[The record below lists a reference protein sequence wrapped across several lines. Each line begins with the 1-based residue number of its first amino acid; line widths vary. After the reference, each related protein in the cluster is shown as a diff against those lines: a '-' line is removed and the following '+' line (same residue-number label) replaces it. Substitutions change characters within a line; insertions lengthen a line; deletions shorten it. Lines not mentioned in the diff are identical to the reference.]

1 MTFRDTDP
9 DIDAEACT
17 AFQAVLEQVGRR
29 WTGAVLLAAARG
41 ARRFTD
47 YRRMVPGISDRL
59 LSRRLKEMEAL
70 GLMTREVVPSTPVQV
85 LYHPSAR
92 GTELLTALEPLIA
105 YGLRH
110 APAPA
115 PPDADPS
122 AA

>member
-1 MTFRDTDP
+1 MTSDDTTAH

-59 LSRRLKEMEAL
+59 LSQRLKELETL
-70 GLMTREVVPSTPVQV
+70 GLIGREVVPSTPVQI
-85 LYHPSAR
+85 LYRPSAR
-92 GTELLTALEPLIA
+92 GTELLTALEPLTA

-110 APAPA
+110 VPGA
-115 PPDADPS
+115 PS
-122 AA
+122 A

>member
-1 MTFRDTDP
+1 MTSRDITAP

-59 LSRRLKEMEAL
+59 LSQRLKELETL
-70 GLMTREVVPSTPVQV
+70 GLVSREVIPSTPVQIH
-85 LYHPSAR
+85 YHPSAR
-92 GTELLTALEPLIA
+92 GTELLAALEPLTA

-110 APAPA
+110 APEARPA
-115 PPDADPS
+115 AAEAD
-122 AA
+122 